1 MNTFFIADTHFG
13 EEKIL
18 RYENRPF
25 ASAEQMEE
33 ELARRW
39 NEAVRPGDTVFHL
52 GDFSGHSPERD
63 RELLRRLNGE
73 KVLVLGNHD
82 RRRPPEEWR
91 ELGFAEAVSWPI
103 LWEGFF
109 LLSHEPVY
117 VNSNMPYANLYG
129 HVHGN
134 PSYRDASPQSVCVS
148 VERTD
153 YAPLSF
159 DRIKALL
166 RS

>member
-52 GDFSGHSPERD
+52 GDFSGNSPERD

-82 RRRPPEEWR
+82 RRRAPEEWR

-153 YAPLSF
+153 YVPLSF